1 MRRVIYTVI
10 VGGYDRLIEPEGYPG
25 WDFVCF
31 TDGKRIGLRAKL
43 GLSRWQVRTFDDQ
56 ELDTWRI
63 SRLPKILPH
72 RYLADYDYSVY
83 IDGNAKLLSD
93 PAAFLDRLK
102 WPGFAVSEH
111 PYRDKVFEEIEECI
125 RQNKA
130 PHELLTAQRE
140 AYQAD
145 GLPAD
150 TALLE
155 NNFLLRRHNDPA
167 VIELMQAW
175 WDQMN
180 THSHRDQLSLP
191 YVAWKLD
198 FRPHVFSQE
207 LKRTVFT
214 TKAHYRSPWAR
225 WMRSLKKR
233 LDKRG
238 QGR

>member
-1 MRRVIYTVI
+1 MRCVIYTVI

-31 TDGKRIGLRAKL
+31 TDAKCIGWRAKL
-43 GLSRWQVRTFDDQ
+43 GLSRWQVRTFDDP
-56 ELDTWRI
+56 ELDTWRT

-93 PAAFLDRLK
+93 PATFLDQIN
-102 WPGFAVSEH
+102 WPDFAVSTH
-111 PYRDKVFEEIEECI
+111 PYRDKVFDEIEECI

-130 PHELLTAQRE
+130 PHDVLAAQRE
-140 AYQAD
+140 AYHAD

-155 NNFLLRRHNDPA
+155 NNFLLRRHNAPA
-167 VIELMQAW
+167 VIELMESW
-175 WDQMN
+175 WMQMN

-191 YVAWKLD
+191 YVTWKQG
-198 FRPHVFSQE
+198 FAPYVFSQNE
-207 LKRTVFT
+207 KQTFFT
-214 TKAHYRSPWAR
+214 TKAHYRSPWSR
-225 WMRSLKKR
+225 WKRSWQKR
-233 LDKRG
+233 FPPHSS
-238 QGR
+238 